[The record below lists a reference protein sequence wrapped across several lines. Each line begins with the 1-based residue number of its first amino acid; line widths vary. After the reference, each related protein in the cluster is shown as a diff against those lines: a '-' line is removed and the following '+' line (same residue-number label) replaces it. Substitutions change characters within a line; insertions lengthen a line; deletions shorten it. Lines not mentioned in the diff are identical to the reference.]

1 MAETHSDED
10 FSTFLDRS
18 FAVDGAMSS
27 PHNEHYCGAHRR
39 LLSNTSTI
47 LSGSTDVDQS
57 QATDEVSAKVEL
69 LSPSLGRMSPRKNI
83 YTWVWDEWLFEIL
96 ACTLSLLA
104 LVAIVITLAVHDGR
118 PLPEWPFNISV
129 NALVSVFG
137 VILKTSMMLP
147 VSESISQLKWT
158 WFQKPHSLGHFTDFD
173 SASRG
178 PWGCLKVLRR
188 CHVRHLTSVGAAIT
202 ILALASDPFI
212 QQMIKFRPVTFLL
225 TTDDAHAFIPCTNNY
240 TLHGG
245 HIGAELESLDL
256 LTQAAIYKGVYN
268 SYSPVEATCSSGNCT
283 FGDYRTL
290 GMCSSCQHV
299 SINSSDIHKTCDGNR
314 YCNYTLTDGPV
325 MSMPGTPTILNISTV
340 VSGGEVNNA
349 APNLSGLSLTR
360 LLGRIGPALD
370 ELIAFECTLYPC
382 IRTYTAS
389 VAKGNI
395 SEVLLSTSPVPL
407 VDSKD
412 NPVFAPFWAT
422 PMPCLIDGTFHNA
435 TEFTTPN
442 TTNIIPTSGLLP
454 ENQTAYLPPSCVF
467 SYADPIGMAEYLATF
482 LSGSVNTWAMAT
494 PDWLGQLVAI
504 NRTSA
509 YPTFDLIDTA
519 WNALAESLTVHMRQN
534 GDASNSPPA
543 IGAVYQTETRIQVQW
558 PWLSYPA
565 SLLLLALAFM
575 VATIYNSAL
584 HTRDRVWK
592 GSPLPLML
600 HGVDDEIRSEQQHK
614 TELKEMEVM
623 ARQLRVQIQ
632 EKDDGW
638 RLVAT

>member
-18 FAVDGAMSS
+18 FAIDGAMSS
-27 PHNEHYCGAHRR
+27 PQNEHYCGAHRR

-96 ACTLSLLA
+96 ACTLSVSA

-158 WFQKPHSLGHFTDFD
+158 WFRKPHPLGHFTDFD

-212 QQMIKFRPVTFLL
+212 QQMIKFRPVTFML
-225 TTDDAHAFIPCTNNY
+225 TKDHAHAFIPCTNNY
-240 TLHGG
+240 TLRGEHT
-245 HIGAELESLDL
+245 GAGYESLDL
-256 LTQAAIYKGVYN
+256 TTQAAIYKGVYN

-283 FGDYRTL
+283 IGDYRTF
-290 GMCSSCQHV
+290 GMCSSCQNV
-299 SINSSDIHKTCDGNR
+299 SINGNVISNTHDGT
-314 YCNYTLTDGPV
+314 YTFKDGPSAL
-325 MSMPGTPTILNISTV
+325 MQGPTILNMSTV
-340 VSGGEVNNA
+340 VSDGEVDNA
-349 APNLSGLSLTR
+349 SPNMTVLSLTR
-360 LLGRIGPALD
+360 LLGRIGYNGD
-370 ELIAFECTLYPC
+370 EPIAIECTLYPC
-382 IRTYTAS
+382 VRTYTAS
-389 VAKGNI
+389 VIQGNM

-407 VDSKD
+407 YDSED
-412 NPVFAPFWAT
+412 DPVFASFWTT
-422 PMPCLIDGTFHNA
+422 PMPCLIDGTYYNA
-435 TEFTTPN
+435 TEFITPN
-442 TTNIIPTSGLLP
+442 STNSTPTTGLLP
-454 ENQTAYLPPSCVF
+454 GNRTAYLPSSCAFV
-467 SYADPIGMAEYLATF
+467 YADPLGIAEYLATF
-482 LSGSVNTWAMAT
+482 LSGSVNMYAIAT
-494 PDWLGQLVAI
+494 PDWLGQLI
-504 NRTSA
+504 TKNNTSA
-509 YPTFDLIDTA
+509 WPTFDLIDTA
-519 WNALAESLTVHMRQN
+519 WNALAESLTAHIRQN
-534 GDASNSPPA
+534 GDPSNSQPA

-558 PWLSYPA
+558 PWLAYPA
-565 SLLLLALAFM
+565 SLLLLALGFM
-575 VATIYNSAL
+575 VAGISNSAL

-600 HGVDDEIRSEQQHK
+600 HGVDNEIRSEQQHK